1 MSEPLKQFIRALD
14 NTDAA
19 KHLLEETELADNT
32 LETLKSA
39 GEAVIEWVKPYEES
53 KIKQT
58 SLIPD
63 HKESVIEPKKSTT
76 LYEITNTHDKLPEIS
91 KNSTFFSS
99 LKYHFK
105 GFGVAATIKKGNNAY
120 SLIGGEKFGLDYS
133 KKEGSVRKNF
143 QATFNVINNKSELK
157 YTEKSKQYSF
167 RGSIYNKDGINGATV
182 SYRDNPSGIISAFS
196 IDQNSVSFKVGF
208 EKETPKHN
216 IEMNA
221 FITAGKKYE
230 PLIGICGRITL
241 N

>member
-1 MSEPLKQFIRALD
+1 MSDPIKQFIRTLD
-14 NTDAA
+14 KTDAA
-19 KHLLEETELADNT
+19 EHLLEETELADNT

-39 GEAVIEWVKPYEES
+39 GEAILEWIKPSEEA
-53 KIKQT
+53 KIKQDALT
-58 SLIPD
+58 PD
-63 HKESVIEPKKSTT
+63 YKESVIEPKKSTT
-76 LYEITNTHDKLPEIS
+76 LYEITNSKDKLPEVS
-91 KNSTFFSS
+91 KNSTLFSS

-105 GFGVAATIKKGNNAY
+105 GFGAAATIKKGDNAY

-167 RGSIYNKDGINGATV
+167 RGSIYNKDGINGVTV
-182 SYRDNPSGIISAFS
+182 SYQDNPSGIISAFS
-196 IDQNSVSFKVGF
+196 ADQNSVSLKLGV
-208 EKETPKHN
+208 EKETPRHTVE
-216 IEMNA
+216 INA

-230 PLIGICGRITL
+230 PVFGVSGRITL